1 MGNFIAFFRLARK
14 ASYIQACL
22 MHAHFAKVFD
32 IVSSLINCAHNCIC
46 LSIQCLIL
54 NAVVRVMK
62 LQVYGYLFT
71 RIIFLESSDIAFPY
85 Y

>member
-32 IVSSLINCAHNCIC
+32 IVSAPINCTYNCIY
-46 LSIQCLIL
+46 LSTQFLIL
-54 NAVVRVMK
+54 NVIVRVMN

-71 RIIFLESSDIAFPY
+71 RIIFPESSDIAFSY
-85 Y
+85 